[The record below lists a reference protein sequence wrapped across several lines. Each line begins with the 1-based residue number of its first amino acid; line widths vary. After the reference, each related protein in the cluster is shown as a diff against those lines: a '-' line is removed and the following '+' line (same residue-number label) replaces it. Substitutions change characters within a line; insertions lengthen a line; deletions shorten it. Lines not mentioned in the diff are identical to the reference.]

1 MSSCGHGCYCC
12 NHLLSLY
19 WEWIRSWARYIYIF
33 ILASLCPTQERMRL
47 YLINKESG
55 VRGGQTIC
63 PQVHV
68 NASLSA
74 HHSFSY
80 VTLLCKQCIFFHNS
94 RQPISRWSDSFSLL
108 GWVMFSS
115 QCLLM
120 HFRAVR
126 SSACMCSSVVSEKA
140 TEWWIMH
147 KLLNNG
153 SQAEH

>member
-19 WEWIRSWARYIYIF
+19 WEWIRSWARYIF

-47 YLINKESG
+47 YLINKETG

-80 VTLLCKQCIFFHNS
+80 VTLLCKQCIFFFITPDGPS
-94 RQPISRWSDSFSLL
+94 VDEVTLFLCL

-115 QCLLM
+115 QRLLM
-120 HFRAVR
+120 HFGAVW